1 MVRLI
6 NLKEWENEKKNQTLT
21 QLTLAT
27 TLVVAPTLAPLT
39 IHAEETNLPI
49 VKEQE
54 SVAWSGP
61 TKENETMLKESK
73 KKASEK
79 MMTVQT

>member
-1 MVRLI
+1 M
-6 NLKEWENEKKNQTLT
+6 
-21 QLTLAT
+21 
-27 TLVVAPTLAPLT
+27 VAPTLAPLT